1 MGIITVNVWPQ
12 TVTDYLEITE
22 GSELADT
29 MVGSLGSV
37 IRQLSEHGS
46 ACIKD
51 GMACS
56 QINTWIGFFDDLL
69 STSAIVKLEHA
80 SVLRE

>member
-1 MGIITVNVWPQ
+1 M
-12 TVTDYLEITE
+12 TDYLEITE

-46 ACIKD
+46 ACIKA
-51 GMACS
+51 GMTCS
-56 QINTWIGFFDDLL
+56 KIITWIDFSDDFL
-69 STSAIVKLEHA
+69 SNSGIVKLEHTSA
-80 SVLRE
+80 LRE